1 MEIICRIKEDATLT
15 DNDDGAFEEVK
26 LLAPLSIG
34 NYLDKQLDERYISFY
49 SKKSVYRCGSVIWIV
64 YMLDNGE
71 RRDEYFILGRDSS
84 AQSSFKKNIYF
95 HQDAFLL
102 EATKYLEGI
111 LCQSITFTNAKA
123 HEAQETPCTP
133 SSVSRN
139 DELDVPYGYV
149 LVDHTLSVYMRTAL
163 SALVKTP
170 VEESKTYKAPSYNEV
185 GNVIMSDPTFKK
197 QENIALLYNMG
208 NIVGN
213 ISAPGQ
219 SLSMKEDANGS
230 KQINYTAKSPC
241 ELNYRVYITADR
253 YNPTGNNT
261 KWLYVFNF
269 RYTQGLTVEEK
280 ITNRWTIKSV
290 VDRILNLAEP
300 LFASKK
306 SDGTLNMPNSRFYLS
321 PNDDLNKY
329 KDTVAPEFTLTE
341 CNLREQLQTV
351 GGFLHAEPRA
361 TYAPYKNAF
370 EISFDDYGNPEM
382 VDLPRAKLI
391 ERRAGVDLAQYA
403 TEVKSNAQNLVNSL
417 SNAAPICDPA
427 DKFFRSIRSES
438 IYTRIT
444 DKNARVYT
452 QYPIY
457 SIEKVEC
464 GLLVYVD
471 NYNKVSLK
479 YDSFADITR
488 FVYEKTEYDANLSS
502 YHDSAGSKEYAIY
515 YTQGSA
521 GLDGLFYQAPNA
533 INSAVYSPYAISNI
547 LAVCYQKTPSDIDG
561 FFTASDATQSIGQL
575 IFRVTYTPIFSAT
588 VSHGKSKY
596 DATLPKWQQA
606 YNQSGNMIE
615 TSYYGENL
623 RATAAMLGNPEEE
636 RTYLLPPAETLPT
649 VGQRLD
655 DFAVSAV
662 KAEIYPR
669 YTKATLA
676 LTRDFER
683 ISEYVG
689 INSTKRVYEVSE
701 KEVYNRNVLLKSY
714 IVIGTPP
721 TKYESDILPNL
732 PLRLDMGLLADGL
745 SAGEQNHVSCVYAT
759 MIDKNGGELSRMM
772 LPVVTSSFGST
783 MTFSFSYK
791 DNYSAGERAEYIGG
805 GKDTEISG
813 YWLNDV
819 PYANILGR
827 AEYLKASFFKE
838 PINKDAPGMDYLTLP
853 ATSYADALSN
863 PTIYFQKPY
872 LLEKDSREKISVH
885 VSIEFKT
892 ESDQLILGSALAR
905 MNGFVGG
912 TLSDCYVSLLS
923 RRCGKMQRYIA
934 SEDKVGKEVKVTIST
949 DQTISVFFAPVLWS
963 EFKSDDGTFPKNVG
977 WAVYRKGSDG
987 KEEILLACNQPLAE
1001 NGKLFESG
1009 FTFYQ
1014 MNA

>member
-1 MEIICRIKEDATLT
+1 MEITCKIREDATKKGGFGWET
-15 DNDDGAFEEVK
+15 VK
-26 LLAPLSIG
+26 LVAPLSIG

-49 SKKSVYRCGSVIWIV
+49 SKKEIYHAGAVVGIGYKKDGQPREW
-64 YMLDNGE
+64 
-71 RRDEYFILGRDSS
+71 EYFILGRDSS

-111 LCQSITFTNAKA
+111 LCQSITFTNRLAGNITTRSITPDDVAVDNVYGAPRTELNDDQRSSLKIFQSPVA
-123 HEAQETPCTP
+123 NGVMTAPTVRKICNGIIENRNKITYHEAAIAWYFYD
-133 SSVSRN
+133 SDAKKNVY
-139 DELDVPYGYV
+139 PYIEI
-149 LVDHTLSVYMRTAL
+149 T
-163 SALVKTP
+163 SAAGKTRHSIN
-170 VEESKTYKAPSYNEV
+170 EE
-185 GNVIMSDPTFKK
+185 
-197 QENIALLYNMG
+197 ALLDK
-208 NIVGN
+208 
-213 ISAPGQ
+213 AF
-219 SLSMKEDANGS
+219 E
-230 KQINYTAKSPC
+230 YTVAGTTTIR
-241 ELNYRVYITADR
+241 YVVYISLLS
-253 YNPTGNNT
+253 NT
-261 KWLYVFNF
+261 WETRQYAFE
-269 RYTQGLTVEEK
+269 YTQMGTLLRQESDA
-280 ITNRWTIKSV
+280 WTINSV

-306 SDGTLNMPNSRFYLS
+306 SDGTLTVPSSRFYLS
-321 PNDDLNKY
+321 PNDAFNKY

-361 TYAPYKNAF
+361 TYAPDENAF
-370 EISFDDYGNPEM
+370 KISFDDYGNPET
-382 VDLPRAKLI
+382 VDLSRAKLI

-417 SNAAPICDPA
+417 SNEAPLCDPA
-427 DKFFRSIRSES
+427 DKFFRSTRSES
-438 IYTRIT
+438 IYARIT
-444 DKNARVYT
+444 DENARVYT

-464 GLLVYVD
+464 GLISEV
-471 NYNKVSLK
+471 KVSTNSVTWK
-479 YDSFADITR
+479 IDPVDITN

-502 YHDSAGSKEYAIY
+502 YDTGNSTSKAHAIY
-515 YTQGSA
+515 YTQGQA
-521 GLDGLFYQAPNA
+521 GLDGLFYQVPNTV
-533 INSAVYSPYAISNI
+533 NTAVYSPYAISNI
-547 LAVCYQKTPSDIDG
+547 LAICSGRSISEVDNL
-561 FFTASDATQSIGQL
+561 FTDKKEENKAFGNLA
-575 IFRVTYTPIFSAT
+575 FRVTYTPIFSAT

-636 RTYLLPPAETLPT
+636 RTYLLPPAEELPT

-669 YTKATLA
+669 YTKVTLA

-721 TKYESDILPNL
+721 EKYESDILPNL

-819 PYANILGR
+819 PYANILGH

-838 PINKDAPGMDYLTLP
+838 PKNAYTPGMDYLTLP

-905 MNGFVGG
+905 MNAFVGG

-934 SEDKVGKEVKVTIST
+934 SEDKVGKEVNVTKSLRKSNG
-949 DQTISVFFAPVLWS
+949 QTIAVSFDPVLWS
-963 EFKSDDGTFPKNVG
+963 AFKNDDGTFPKNVG
-977 WAVYRKGSDG
+977 WAVYREGSDG